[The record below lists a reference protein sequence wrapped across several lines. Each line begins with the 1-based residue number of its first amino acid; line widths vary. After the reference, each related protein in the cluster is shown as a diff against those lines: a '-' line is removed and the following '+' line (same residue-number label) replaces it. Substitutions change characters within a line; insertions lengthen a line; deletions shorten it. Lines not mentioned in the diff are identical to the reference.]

1 MDESSQ
7 REGVMPKE
15 QRTFTREFKVEAVQL
30 AQSSR
35 KPLAQ
40 VARDLGIADSTLH
53 QWCNLFSE
61 QGKQAFP
68 GSGHQTPEAEE
79 LRRLKRELEVTRQ
92 ERDILKKPKKS
103 TRHLFAHAELSYP
116 FIAEHCQQYPVTTMC
131 RVLGV
136 SVSGY
141 YDWHKREPSAHE
153 REDGELAK
161 HIHRIFYTHRQVY
174 GSPRVHAELAAAGI
188 RCSKQR
194 TARLMR
200 EMELAAKR
208 RRHTPVG
215 TKKRHGAIP
224 APNWLNR
231 DFGASKPNAKWV
243 SDTTYVWTQ
252 EGWLYVAVILDL
264 FSRLVVG
271 WAMSQNNDEELV
283 TLAFEMALVR
293 RSPPTEMLLHS
304 DQGSPYT
311 STGYLT
317 RLAEVG
323 MVASMSRTGDCYDNA
338 AMESF
343 FSTLKGE
350 CVERHAFQTR
360 QEARQTI
367 FEYIECFYNRV
378 RRHSTLKYLSP
389 VAYEQ
394 QMG

>member
-1 MDESSQ
+1 
-7 REGVMPKE
+7 
-15 QRTFTREFKVEAVQL
+15 
-30 AQSSR
+30 
-35 KPLAQ
+35 
-40 VARDLGIADSTLH
+40 
-53 QWCNLFSE
+53 
-61 QGKQAFP
+61 
-68 GSGHQTPEAEE
+68 
-79 LRRLKRELEVTRQ
+79 
-92 ERDILKKPKKS
+92 
-103 TRHLFAHAELSYP
+103 
-116 FIAEHCQQYPVTTMC
+116 
-131 RVLGV
+131 
-136 SVSGY
+136 
-141 YDWHKREPSAHE
+141 
-153 REDGELAK
+153 
-161 HIHRIFYTHRQVY
+161 
-174 GSPRVHAELAAAGI
+174 
-188 RCSKQR
+188 
-194 TARLMR
+194 
-200 EMELAAKR
+200 
-208 RRHTPVG
+208 
-215 TKKRHGAIP
+215 
-224 APNWLNR
+224 
-231 DFGASKPNAKWV
+231 
-243 SDTTYVWTQ
+243 
-252 EGWLYVAVILDL
+252 VAVVLDL

-271 WAMSQNNDEELV
+271 WAMSQNNDSELV